1 MKLKVRIMN
10 DFCRLTDSC
19 LRLGGAKFHEYVIRN
34 LYSMIP
40 YDGRDP
46 GHFDIE
52 ILLPS
57 IIQPEPG
64 DLPIVER
71 IFAAYKKA
79 KKDQSGADAVFLPS
93 SLWRYQIDNSY
104 GDLISACDRN
114 DIDLFHRFL
123 SNFGASEN
131 FTGINYSSMVRD
143 FSKTRGLARH
153 FERLIIGQ
161 MVRWWMKSESRGRD
175 ISALSPPRHGNQ
187 AGARVNGHF
196 IGVDSVLNDYYGRM
210 IANLIPVESPVIAEI
225 GGGYGILIYS
235 ISRHLGRFR
244 YLGFDLPETLCCATY
259 YLMKCFPGRRFL
271 LYGEGLLD
279 EKAVSEYDFIFMPS
293 CEIGRLPDRS
303 VDIALNM
310 SSLGEMNPD
319 TCRRFVSEICRV
331 SNGFWHMNH
340 EFNRNAFADG
350 TASLVNSE
358 YPVPGEEFRNVVR
371 YIESVNAVYKG
382 RFDEG
387 YDIYG
392 YYYARR

>member
-1 MKLKVRIMN
+1 LNLKLRIVN
-10 DFCRLTDSC
+10 EFCRLMESC
-19 LRLGGAKFHEYVIRN
+19 LRLAGAKFHDHVIRN
-34 LYSMIP
+34 LYSTIP

-46 GHFDIE
+46 DNIDIE
-52 ILLPS
+52 ILLPPK
-57 IIQPEPG
+57 IQPDAE

-71 IFAAYKKA
+71 IFSAYRKA
-79 KKDQSGADAVFLPS
+79 RKDQSGTEAVFLPS

-104 GDLISACDRN
+104 RDLISAHDRN
-114 DIDLFHRFL
+114 DIDRFHRFL

-131 FTGINYSSMVRD
+131 YTGINYSSMVRD
-143 FSKTRGLARH
+143 YSKTRCLARH
-153 FERLIIGQ
+153 FEQLIIGQ

-196 IGVDSVLNDYYGRM
+196 IGVDSILNDYYGRM
-210 IANLIPVESPVIAEI
+210 IANLINKETAVIAEI

-235 ISRHLGRFR
+235 MSRYLKKFH

-259 YLMKCFPGRRFL
+259 YLMKCFPGKRFL
-271 LYGEGLLD
+271 LYGEGLLN

-293 CEIGRLPDRS
+293 FEIRKLPDRS

-310 SSLGEMNPD
+310 SSLGEMNPG

-358 YPVPGEEFRNVVR
+358 YPVPDEEFRNVFR
-371 YIESVNAVYKG
+371 YIESVNAAYKG